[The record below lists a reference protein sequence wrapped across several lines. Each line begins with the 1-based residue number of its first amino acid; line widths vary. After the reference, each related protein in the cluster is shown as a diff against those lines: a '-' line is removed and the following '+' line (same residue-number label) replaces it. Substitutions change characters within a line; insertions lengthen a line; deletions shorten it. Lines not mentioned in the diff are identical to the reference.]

1 MDDLDRHRATEHSL
15 LGSVHSPHAT
25 HTDEFEHHVRAAD
38 GATEQ
43 RVLRPDVA
51 AMGGRSA
58 QWAEAVRFV
67 MRSAALMAQDHEGQD
82 NPSIRWPKAPML
94 SDAKPRERTQRHD
107 HDRDAASAP
116 AAPGTAK
123 RPSGAVALV
132 LLGTNAWATSV
143 GWTLLP
149 ADVRLRD
156 AALAASALV
165 WLLLGA
171 VLHLRRSSLLPE
183 DAAAWRA
190 EDPVRWRAEDAARW
204 LLLCVY
210 PVALAAA
217 LCLGPEAARE
227 RVHSPLSVLFCSLS
241 LLAYGVVAVSACQA
255 PLSLLTSVT
264 HTRKPNRTNGSRPP
278 NRLRVALVAL
288 LCAGALAV
296 SLIAP
301 LLPAYATVEAAWGD
315 AADSGAV
322 LAAVVGGA
330 LGVSVIAIHL
340 GALLHARTPER
351 RDTARQR
358 RQRVA
363 TLLFLALFG
372 VVVYFSVVR

>member
-1 MDDLDRHRATEHSL
+1 
-15 LGSVHSPHAT
+15 
-25 HTDEFEHHVRAAD
+25 
-38 GATEQ
+38 
-43 RVLRPDVA
+43 
-51 AMGGRSA
+51 
-58 QWAEAVRFV
+58 
-67 MRSAALMAQDHEGQD
+67 
-82 NPSIRWPKAPML
+82 ML
-94 SDAKPRERTQRHD
+94 SDAEPRERARRHD
-107 HDRDAASAP
+107 HEAAAADEP
-116 AAPGTAK
+116 ATAN

-171 VLHLRRSSLLPE
+171 LLHLRRTSLLAE

-204 LLLCVY
+204 LLLCVF
-210 PVALAAA
+210 PVALAVA
-217 LCLGPEAARE
+217 LCVGPEAARE
-227 RVHSPLSVLFCSLS
+227 RVHSPLSMLFCSLS

-255 PLSLLTSVT
+255 PLALLRSVT
-264 HTRKPNRTNGSRPP
+264 HTRKPDRSNGSRPT
-278 NRLRVALVAL
+278 NRLRVAMIAL
-288 LCAGALAV
+288 LLAGALAI

-315 AADSGAV
+315 ASEAGAV

-330 LGVSVIAIHL
+330 IGVTLIAIHL

-358 RQRVA
+358 RQRIA

-372 VVVYFSVVR
+372 LVVYFSVVR